1 MMRQSSE
8 PYYRAFG
15 VVLMPHLFPDAR
27 IICLTIR
34 CV

>member
-8 PYYRAFG
+8 PYYRVIGGF
-15 VVLMPHLFPDAR
+15 VPHLFPDAR